1 VSRRAVAIVLTLL
14 GCLLAGPAVVAF
26 TLDRQITDQD
36 EYVRT
41 VTPVADDPLVRREL
55 AARVSDV
62 ISEKVMPGNA
72 HLPDTLRQAVGIA
85 VSKVVESDQFRTA
98 WAAINKAGQPQV
110 IAMLRGEPSSLRIED
125 DQVVLDVGVVMDQV
139 KARLIAEDT
148 PLARYLPEPDVSV
161 KVFSRPAIRRAIP
174 AFGLLETLSLALPIA
189 ALVLMVLG
197 LVLSRGRT
205 LLLTGI
211 GLAVA
216 MLLLVLYQGIS
227 RSQLVSTSQTPV
239 LAGAFYD
246 ALTGRLDVVLW
257 VVFGIGILAAVAGI
271 IVLRRKSAVTR
282 G

>member
-1 VSRRAVAIVLTLL
+1 MLTLL
-14 GCLLAGPAVVAF
+14 GCLLAGPAVAAF
-26 TLDRQITDQD
+26 TMDRQITDQD

-62 ISEKVMPGNA
+62 ISEKVMPGDA
-72 HLPDTLRQAVGIA
+72 QLPDTLRQALGIA
-85 VSKVVESDQFRTA
+85 VSKVVESGQFRTA

-110 IAMLRGEPSSLRIED
+110 IAMLRGEPSSLRIEND
-125 DQVVLDVGVVMDQV
+125 MVVLDVGVVMEQV

-148 PLARYLPEPDVSV
+148 PLARYLPDLDVSV

-174 AFGLLETLSLALPIA
+174 AFDLLEKLSLALPIA
-189 ALVLMVLG
+189 ALVLLVLG

-227 RSQLVSTSQTPV
+227 RSRLVSTSQTPV

-246 ALTGRLDVVLW
+246 ALTSRLDVVLW
-257 VVFGIGILAAVAGI
+257 AVFGIGILTAVGGFV
-271 IVLRRKSAVTR
+271 VLRRRRKSTVVP

>member
-1 VSRRAVAIVLTLL
+1 VLTLL
-14 GCLLAGPAVVAF
+14 GCLLAGPAVAAF
-26 TLDRQITDQD
+26 TMDRQITDQD

-62 ISEKVMPGNA
+62 ISEKVMPGDA
-72 HLPDTLRQAVGIA
+72 QLPDTLRQALGIA
-85 VSKVVESDQFRTA
+85 VSKVVESGQFRTA

-110 IAMLRGEPSSLRIED
+110 IAMLRGEPSSLRIEND
-125 DQVVLDVGVVMDQV
+125 MVVLDVGVVMEQV

-148 PLARYLPEPDVSV
+148 PLARYLPDLDVSV

-174 AFGLLETLSLALPIA
+174 AFDLLEKLSLALPIA
-189 ALVLMVLG
+189 ALVLLVLG

-227 RSQLVSTSQTPV
+227 RSRLVSTSQTPV

-246 ALTGRLDVVLW
+246 ALTSRLDVVLW
-257 VVFGIGILAAVAGI
+257 AVFGIGILTAVGGFV
-271 IVLRRKSAVTR
+271 VLRRRRKSTVVP